1 MAAFIFTSR
10 SIGTIQKNNVCIHT
24 LQYRASGI
32 VLGGHVTVVQLPDQ
46 YTLIEQS
53 SVCVFLISHPVITAY
68 QLRKGLRFIK
78 LTDIPLYN

>member
-53 SVCVFLISHPVITAY
+53 SVCVCVCVSHLASSYHCISV
-68 QLRKGLRFIK
+68 KERFK
-78 LTDIPLYN
+78 VY